1 MQSHELLREVI
12 QKSGAKQV
20 SADLNLSADRTMS
33 RFHCEIVVEEGRAL
47 IRDLGS
53 TNGTRVNE
61 RRVSRHGLQDGDVIR
76 VGDTSLRFKLT
87 QGR

>member
-1 MQSHELLREVI
+1 MFPLSSESATSVGRARANDIALEDEAV
-12 QKSGAKQV
+12 SGQHFRV
-20 SADLNLSADRTMS
+20 RP
-33 RFHCEIVVEEGRAL
+33 EEGGFVL
-47 IRDLGS
+47 HDLGS

-76 VGDTSLRFKLT
+76 IGDTSLRFKLA